1 MASCR
6 SSSPRQTLRSGRS
19 SWHRM
24 GATRP
29 PSRTLMPP
37 RKTGRRR
44 RRPACAQ
51 TSTGR
56 PSVMRRTGRPT
67 APPSSSSTTATR
79 TSMSGGQ
86 RPWRSAWPTMAAPT
100 PPASFA
106 RSTPPA
112 GSRSGAR
119 PPRPRSSASPRTA
132 RPTASRS
139 SCRTTRTS
147 GRLAGRRRPRCH
159 ARSAARSSSSS
170 DSMVCTRSS
179 APDRSAIRTHG
190 PQAFVAPFSSA
201 RHPFRALGAGARR
214 SRRCFSCA
222 E

>member
-1 MASCR
+1 MD
-6 SSSPRQTLRSGRS
+6 
-19 SWHRM
+19 
-24 GATRP
+24 ATQL
-29 PSRTLMPP
+29 PSRTRMPP
-37 RKTGRRR
+37 RRTGRRR
-44 RRPACAQ
+44 RSPACVQ

-56 PSVMRRTGRPT
+56 LSDTPRTVWHT
-67 APPSSSSTTATR
+67 ALSTSRSIMGQR
-79 TSMSGGQ
+79 TSMSGAQ